1 MIEGLGTLSADSARL
16 TNEGSCMP
24 TEDNFCAY
32 SAIKALITSGELP
45 AGTPLSQLDLTRR
58 FGVSRTPVREAL
70 RRLQAEGLVD
80 AEHHKRMRVSS
91 LTPDDLDTIYAMR
104 VLLES
109 MGVALSVPRMT
120 QPDLEELR
128 AFSAAINWE
137 YDRSDSDERDRQLL
151 DFKLRAMKYAGSGV
165 QAEVSTLFG
174 RCERV
179 RKMYSV
185 VSPGSLIVAHE
196 EHLALL
202 DAFIEADVD
211 RAVFVASRHLARTAL
226 AVIGYMAPDFEPRAL
241 RYALN
246 MTSTPVSS
254 GGALPLVNVIG
265 SGPRT
270 LPGGRASSQRSSTKT
285 KKTRGEKQ

>member
-1 MIEGLGTLSADSARL
+1 
-16 TNEGSCMP
+16 MP
-24 TEDNFCAY
+24 TEENFCAY
-32 SAIKALITSGELP
+32 SAIKALITSGEIP
-45 AGTPLSQLDLTRR
+45 AGAPLSQLDLTRR
-58 FGVSRTPVREAL
+58 FGISRTPVREAL

-109 MGVALSVPRMT
+109 MGVALSVPQMT
-120 QPDLEELR
+120 RGDLDELQT
-128 AFSAAINWE
+128 FSAAINWE

-202 DAFIEADVD
+202 KAFIDADVD

-226 AVIGYMAPDFEPRAL
+226 AVIGYMAPDYEPRAL
-241 RYALN
+241 RYSLN
-246 MTSTPVSS
+246 MTSTPISS
-254 GGALPLVNVIG
+254 NGALPIVNVIG
-265 SGPRT
+265 SGPRNV
-270 LPGGRASSQRSSTKT
+270 PAGREEARARRAKT
-285 KKTRGEKQ
+285 KKSQGEA